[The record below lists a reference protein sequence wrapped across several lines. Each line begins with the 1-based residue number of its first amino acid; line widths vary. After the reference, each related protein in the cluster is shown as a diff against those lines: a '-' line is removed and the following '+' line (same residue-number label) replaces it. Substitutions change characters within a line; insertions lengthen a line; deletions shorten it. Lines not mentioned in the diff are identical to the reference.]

1 MSKKKI
7 AIITGA
13 NSGLG
18 KEFLKLLYREKE
30 ITEVWAIARNKER
43 LDQLVNE
50 YGSKIKVFSKD
61 LSKLEEVKSLDYLL
75 KKEDVCIKY
84 LINNAG
90 FAKFCSYHDL
100 SIEVSIN
107 MIDLNISAVVAM
119 GLICIPYMKKG
130 SHIINISSQASF
142 QPLPYQNIYSS
153 TKAFVRNYTRAL
165 HVELKDKGI
174 NAIAVCPGWMITGL
188 IDRGVIGAEKGTNN
202 FSGMVSPNL
211 VAKKAVKESKKNK
224 DISVYGIYTKSSHL
238 LAKLLPQKLMM
249 QVWLRQQH
257 INN

>member
-18 KEFLKLLYREKE
+18 KEFLKLLNDEKD

-43 LDQLVNE
+43 LDQLV
-50 YGSKIKVFSKD
+50 V
-61 LSKLEEVKSLDYLL
+61 
-75 KKEDVCIKY
+75 
-84 LINNAG
+84 
-90 FAKFCSYHDL
+90 
-100 SIEVSIN
+100 
-107 MIDLNISAVVAM
+107 
-119 GLICIPYMKKG
+119 KKG
-130 SHIINISSQASF
+130 SNIVNIASQASF

-165 HVELKDKGI
+165 NVELKDKGI

-202 FSGMVSPNL
+202 FTGMVTPDL
-211 VAKKAVKESKKNK
+211 VAKKALKDAKKNK

-238 LAKLLPQKLMM
+238 LAKLLPQKMMM
-249 QVWLRQQH
+249 QVWLKQQH
-257 INN
+257 IKK

>member
-18 KEFLKLLYREKE
+18 KEFLKLLNDEKD

-43 LDQLVNE
+43 LDQLVDEFGN
-50 YGSKIKVFSKD
+50 KIKVFSKD
-61 LSKLEEVKSLDYLL
+61 LSKLEEVKELDDFL

-90 FAKFCSYHDL
+90 FAKFCSYNDL
-100 SIEVSIN
+100 SIEESIN
-107 MIDLNISAVVAM
+107 MIDLNISAVVAL

-130 SHIINISSQASF
+130 SNIVNIASQASF

-165 HVELKDKGI
+165 NVELKDKGI

-188 IDRGVIGAEKGTNN
+188 IDRGVIGVEKGTNN
-202 FSGMVSPNL
+202 FTGMVTPDL
-211 VAKKAVKESKKNK
+211 VAKKALKDAKKNK

-238 LAKLLPQKLMM
+238 LAKLLPQKMMM
-249 QVWLRQQH
+249 QVWLKQQH
-257 INN
+257 IK

>member
-13 NSGLG
+13 NRGLG
-18 KEFLKLLYREKE
+18 KEFLKLLNNEEE
-30 ITEVWAIARNKER
+30 ITEIWAIARNKER
-43 LDQLVNE
+43 LEQLVYE
-50 YGSKIKVFSKD
+50 FGSKIKIFSKD
-61 LSKLEEVKSLDYLL
+61 LSKLEEVKKFDEIL

-90 FAKFCSYHDL
+90 FAKFCSYDDL
-100 SIEVSIN
+100 SIDVSIN

-119 GLICIPYMKKG
+119 GLICIPHMKKG
-130 SHIINISSQASF
+130 SYILNISSQASF
-142 QPLPYQNIYSS
+142 QPLPSQNIYSS

-165 HVELKDKGI
+165 NVELKEKGI

-202 FSGMVSPNL
+202 FFGMVTPDL
-211 VAKKAVKESKKNK
+211 VAKKALKDAKKNK
-224 DISVYGIYTKSSHL
+224 DISVYGFYTKCSHL
-238 LAKLLPQKLMM
+238 LAKLLPQKMMM
-249 QVWLRQQH
+249 QVWLKQQH
-257 INN
+257 IKK